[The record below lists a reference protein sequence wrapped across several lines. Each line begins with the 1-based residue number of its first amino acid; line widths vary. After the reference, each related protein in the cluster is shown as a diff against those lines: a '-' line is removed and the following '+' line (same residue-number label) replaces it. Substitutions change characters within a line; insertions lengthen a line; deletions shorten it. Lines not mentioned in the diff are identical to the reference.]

1 MEITNFK
8 PIRFVNQNV
17 GIGVK
22 RSRKHFQWV
31 LEIDGKELVVEL
43 FCYLISSTRVVNV
56 NSSLVFSGKKTMF
69 QDFYYSFNLDKHVF
83 TIQNSK
89 ILTDLII
96 DSVSFEKLYNMKIG
110 HRMYPQSEETKAH
123 IFESAQNKDFDEGN
137 KEKNLE
143 GLFENKEKTL
153 KTPDKIE
160 RKTELLLENHLTH
173 SEDLF
178 SAPVIEDHFHE
189 KTIENYD
196 KNKDFNILFS

>member
-22 RSRKHFQWV
+22 RTRKHFVWV
-31 LEIDGKELVVEL
+31 VEIDGKELVVEL

-56 NSSLVFSGKKTMF
+56 NSNLIFSGKKTMF
-69 QDFYYSFNLDKHVF
+69 QDFYYSFNLDKHMF

-89 ILTDLII
+89 TLTDLII

-110 HRMYPQSEETKAH
+110 YRMYPQGEEIKAH
-123 IFESAQNKDFDEGN
+123 HFEPGQNKDFDERD

-143 GLFENKEKTL
+143 ELFENKEKNL
-153 KTPDKIE
+153 KNPDKIE
-160 RKTELLLENHLTH
+160 RKTELLLESHLAH

-178 SAPVIEDHFHE
+178 LAPAIEDHFPE
-189 KTIENYD
+189 KTIENHD
-196 KNKDFNILFS
+196 KIGRAHV